1 MSNVA
6 IEKVRDGE
14 ATPPTFFER
23 MTAIAD
29 RIRQR
34 AYDVF
39 QCRGCADGHSLDDW
53 LQAEREIMQ
62 SPETELVEKDGKF
75 QVQVAVPGFDSKDI
89 HVTATPTALFVE
101 GESKHEQRK
110 SEGDV
115 YFSEF
120 GQKQLFRRLD
130 LPAPINVDKV
140 SASLEGGILRLTAPK
155 TVDPANKVRAL
166 SSAA

>member
-6 IEKVRDGE
+6 VEKVHDGE
-14 ATPPTFFER
+14 TTPPSLFER

-29 RIRQR
+29 KIRQR
-34 AYDVF
+34 AFDVF
-39 QCRGCADGHSLDDW
+39 QSRGCADGRSLDDW
-53 LQAEREIMQ
+53 LLAEREIVQ

-89 HVTATPTALFVE
+89 RVTAMPTVLFIE
-101 GESKHEQRK
+101 AESKHEHEK

-130 LPAPINVDKV
+130 LPAPVNVDKV
-140 SASLEGGILRLTAPK
+140 SASLDHGILQLTVPK